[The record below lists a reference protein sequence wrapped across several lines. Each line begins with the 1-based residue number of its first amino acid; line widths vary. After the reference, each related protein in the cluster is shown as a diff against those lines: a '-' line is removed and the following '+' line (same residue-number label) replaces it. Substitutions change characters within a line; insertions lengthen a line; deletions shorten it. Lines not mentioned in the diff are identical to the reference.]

1 VLSLRAPD
9 PSRVASV
16 APFAG
21 VAFLGIAVLAG
32 PAAADQPLELSI
44 GAALTVLVVA
54 ALLFAPPPRSGFLAL
69 VLPAVAYLAVVA
81 LLRDATRGSGGG
93 GAVLVLLPVFAVAL
107 HGTRAALWAVIVAL
121 VLTLTIPVL
130 AIGGA
135 NYPLAG
141 IRSATL
147 FGAIAVVLGLSVQSL
162 VAELRARQ
170 VERERLL
177 ERLSRLAHTDML
189 TGLPNR
195 RGWAEALDRGPSTTQ
210 SPLAACAAAVLDLDH
225 FKAINDTQGHAAG
238 DRLLRTVAAAWRDAL
253 RPGDVLARLGG
264 DEFGLLLPDT
274 GSGEARAIVERLCA
288 LVPGP
293 TTCSA
298 GVASWDGRET
308 ADQVVSRADRLLYV
322 AKANGR
328 GQVVADDGPLEASDA
343 QVDLYHAEPTTG

>member
-1 VLSLRAPD
+1 VGFLRTPD

-54 ALLFAPPPRSGFLAL
+54 ALLLAPTPRSRFLAL
-69 VLPAVAYLAVVA
+69 VVPAVAYLVVVA

-121 VLTLTIPVL
+121 VLTLTVPVL

-162 VAELRARQ
+162 VAELRARE

-177 ERLSRLAHTDML
+177 ERLSRLAHTDVL

-195 RGWAEALDRGPSTTQ
+195 RGWTEALDGDPM
-210 SPLAACAAAVLDLDH
+210 LAACAAAVLDLDH

-238 DRLLRTVAAAWRDAL
+238 DRLLRSVAAAWRDAL

-274 GSGEARAIVERLCA
+274 GAGEAGAIVEQLCA
-288 LVPGP
+288 LVPGA

-308 ADQVVSRADRLLYV
+308 ADEVVARADRLLYV

-328 GQVVADDGPLEASDA
+328 GRVVADDGPLEGSDGQA
-343 QVDLYHAEPTTG
+343 DLYDAEPTTG